1 MSDHRQPLHPVALG
15 LDASRGELMSY
26 PPAQKWDD
34 WVEYDTAHWP
44 KKVERHYQ
52 IIPTICFNC
61 EAACGLV
68 GFVDKE
74 TMSIRRFE
82 GNPEHPASRGRK
94 CAKRPATLNQI
105 TYPERIRSP
114 LKLFSKRRAGK

>member
-1 MSDHRQPLHPVALG
+1 MSDARQPLHPVAAN
-15 LDASRGELMSY
+15 LDPSSKSLMSY
-26 PPAQKWDD
+26 PPVRRWDD
-34 WVEYDTAHWP
+34 WIEYDTAHWP

-74 TMSIRRFE
+74 TTHSRRRE
-82 GNPEHPASRGRK
+82 GNREPRGSCGRK
-94 CAKRPATLNQI
+94 RHEARAIKKEEKDREEIRYLEKRG
-105 TYPERIRSP
+105 
-114 LKLFSKRRAGK
+114 KKR